1 MLQKHANLDELLMIF
16 QIFFCRPQNIYV
28 YYTKCTMYYR
38 PINMT
43 FSFEVGMRTQK
54 QIGNKVLFKELLST
68 PLQHYGM
75 RIGNSIQVT

>member
-1 MLQKHANLDELLMIF
+1 
-16 QIFFCRPQNIYV
+16 
-28 YYTKCTMYYR
+28 MYYR